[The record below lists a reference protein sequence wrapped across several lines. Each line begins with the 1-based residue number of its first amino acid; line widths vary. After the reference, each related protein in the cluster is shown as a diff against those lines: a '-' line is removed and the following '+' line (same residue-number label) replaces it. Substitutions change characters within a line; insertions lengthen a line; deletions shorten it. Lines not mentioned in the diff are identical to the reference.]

1 MRLSPLLL
9 LVACAANPGG
19 ASRLDRV
26 PNGEWG
32 GAHVRLSVADS
43 GARVEFD
50 CGHGSLEG
58 PLTLDAGGRFD
69 VKGSLVA
76 EGGPVMKDEAA
87 NARPVRY
94 RGHTDGKSM
103 RLEVTLDS
111 GESAG
116 TFSLARNARA
126 KLVKCR

>member
-9 LVACAANPGG
+9 LVTCAASSHG
-19 ASRLDRV
+19 ASRLERV

-32 GAHVRLSVADS
+32 GEHVRLTVADA
-43 GARVEFD
+43 GGKIEFD
-50 CGHGSLEG
+50 CAHGSLVG
-58 PLTLDAGGRFD
+58 PLTLDGAGRFD
-69 VKGSLVA
+69 VEGSLAA

-87 NARPVRY
+87 NARPARY
-94 RGHTDGKSM
+94 RGETDGKSM
-103 RLEVTLDS
+103 SLEVTLDS

-116 TFSLARNARA
+116 TFSLARNGRA